1 MRRDLAALDDAWS
14 LRELKI
20 LRPSGEEVLTE
31 GERDAMKEA
40 RGGQG
45 GGRVV
50 GGVAAGGVLPV
61 TIAHYY
67 VAVKREEDKYAMLQY
82 LLTSVCPDRPAL
94 LFLGDNL
101 RDSCCEGLEDC
112 IPRLLKW
119 VFGLVF
125 LIGGILVELT
135 MVIPCLCSPCCRKE
149 TEKEGT
155 AAPAA
160 GDVVQ
165 AQAVEVALAPSSNST
180 V

>member
-1 MRRDLAALDDAWS
+1 MDSHGHGNAQAFCSEIDCDS
-14 LRELKI
+14 ECYHDN
-20 LRPSGEEVLTE
+20 SG
-31 GERDAMKEA
+31 D
-40 RGGQG
+40 
-45 GGRVV
+45 
-50 GGVAAGGVLPV
+50 
-61 TIAHYY
+61 
-67 VAVKREEDKYAMLQY
+67 
-82 LLTSVCPDRPAL
+82 S
-94 LFLGDNL
+94 L

-149 TEKEGT
+149 TEKEAT